1 MNTYNPFSL
10 KGKTILVT
18 GASSGI
24 GKAIAIACA
33 KMGARLL
40 ISGRNAQRLQETFL
54 ALEGKNHMQLI
65 SDLTQTD
72 AISELVEHIPVIQ
85 GVVHSAG
92 ITKNLPFTFATR
104 EKMEEITAINFF
116 VPAELTRMLLKAK
129 KVEKGSSIVFI
140 SSVSGVWCAAPGGS
154 MYAASKGA
162 INGLVK
168 GLALDVAPK
177 SIRVNCVNPGVIE
190 THIFDEGIISA
201 EQLEENKKQY
211 PLKRFGTPEEVA
223 YAVIYLLSD
232 ASAWVTG
239 SNLLIDGGLTLQ

>member
-1 MNTYNPFSL
+1 MNTFNPFSL
-10 KGKTILVT
+10 EGKTILVT

-24 GKAIAIACA
+24 GKAIAIACS
-33 KMGARLL
+33 KMGATLL
-40 ISGRNAQRLQETFL
+40 ISGRNAPRLQETFL
-54 ALEGKNHMQLI
+54 ALEGDNHKQFI
-65 SDLTQTD
+65 GDLTQT
-72 AISELVEHIPVIQ
+72 ELIHAMLEEMPVIQ

-92 ITKNLPFTFATR
+92 ITKNLPFAFATG
-104 EKMEEITAINFF
+104 EKMEEIMAVNFF
-116 VPAELTRMLLKAK
+116 APAELTRMLLKAK

-223 YAVIYLLSD
+223 FAVIYLLSD

>member
-1 MNTYNPFSL
+1 MNTFNPFSL
-10 KGKTILVT
+10 EGKTILVT

-24 GKAIAIACA
+24 GKAIAIVCS
-33 KMGARLL
+33 KMGARLF
-40 ISGRNAQRLQETFL
+40 INGRDSQRLQETFL
-54 ALEGKNHMQLI
+54 ALEGKNHMKFI
-65 SDLTQTD
+65 GDLTQTE
-72 AISELVEHIPVIQ
+72 AINEMIEILPQIQ

-92 ITKNLPFTFATR
+92 ITKNLPFSFATR
-104 EKMEEITAINFF
+104 EKMEEIMAINFF
-116 VPAELTRMLLKAK
+116 APAELTRMLLKAK
-129 KVEKGSSIVFI
+129 KVEKGSSVVFI
-140 SSVSGVWCAAPGGS
+140 SSVSGVLCAAPGGS

-177 SIRVNCVNPGVIE
+177 CIRVNCVNPGVIE

-211 PLKRFGTPEEVA
+211 PLKRFGAPEEVA

-232 ASAWVTG
+232 TSAWVTG

>member
-1 MNTYNPFSL
+1 MKTFNPFTL
-10 KGKTILVT
+10 EGKTILVT

-24 GKAIAIACA
+24 GKAIAIACS
-33 KMGARLL
+33 KMGATLV
-40 ISGRNAQRLQETFL
+40 INGRNAQRLQATFL
-54 ALEGKNHMQLI
+54 ALEGGNHKQFI
-65 SDLTQTD
+65 GDVTQTETIH
-72 AISELVEHIPVIQ
+72 AMFEEMPVLQ
-85 GVVHSAG
+85 GVVHCAG
-92 ITKNLPFTFATR
+92 ISKSLPFAFADSD
-104 EKMEEITAINFF
+104 KMEEVMAVNFF
-116 VPAELTRMLLKAK
+116 APAELTRMLLKTK
-129 KVEKGSSIVFI
+129 KIEKGSSIVFI
-140 SSVSGVWCAAPGGS
+140 SSVSGVWCAAPGGA
-154 MYAASKGA
+154 MYSASKGA

-177 SIRVNCVNPGVIE
+177 NIRVNCVNPGVIE
-190 THIFDEGIISA
+190 THIFDEGVISA